1 MATYNLPCIESPKDL
16 GNLVQKSK
24 RRSRECR
31 IIYAAGPGNVIQ
43 AHKHWVAGETDP
55 SQVSIT
61 FSSQF
66 EDFCRDIGAK
76 AYIVSYND
84 KKQIFHDGPF
94 ILEHRP
100 KLMRDAVGIRYHFR
114 EALYA
119 FSLLATAVRFRA
131 NLAVLDSGTTHYFA
145 MSLFRLAGIRVVVIL
160 HNSLWPNGF
169 PPNNPSQKLIR
180 LFDSIFFRWV
190 ANAVV
195 GVSPVCIRQVEELTG
210 VRHKFMYQIRAQ
222 YRPEVFENFP
232 PPPPVDRGHFRIL
245 FLGRLDNG
253 KGAFDILEMAKK
265 IESRAPGRVRWDIC
279 GDGPLFEQ
287 LQTKLRTMDL
297 SSVVAL
303 HGWLLPEMQHDLRAL
318 SHAVIVPTRSTF
330 AEGFAMTAAEA
341 ILSGRPVITNAVVPA
356 LEVLRPACVE
366 ARPNEVESYVEQVLK
381 LINSPEWYR
390 SLCEACP
397 TLQKQFYDGVLG
409 KRAVLNHLFTQI

>member
-1 MATYNLPCIESPKDL
+1 LANLVAKDL
-16 GNLVQKSK
+16 GNLVQKSN
-24 RRSRECR
+24 RRSECR
-31 IIYAAGPGNVIQ
+31 IVYAAGPGNVIQ
-43 AHKHWVAGETDP
+43 AHKHWTAGEADP

-66 EDFCRDIGAK
+66 EDFCQDIGAK

-114 EALYA
+114 EMLYA

-131 NLAVLDSGTTHYFA
+131 NWALLDSGTTHYFA

-160 HNSLWPNGF
+160 HNTLWPNGY
-169 PPNNPSQKLIR
+169 PPNSRSQKLIS

-190 ANAVV
+190 ADAII
-195 GVSPVCIRQVEELTG
+195 GVSPVCLRQVEQLTG

-222 YRPEVFENFP
+222 YCPEVFATIP
-232 PPPPVDRGHFRIL
+232 PPPPLDRGYFRIL
-245 FLGRLDNG
+245 FLGRIDNA
-253 KGAFDILEMAKK
+253 KGAFDILEIAQK
-265 IESRAPGRVRWDIC
+265 IESRAPRRVRWDIC
-279 GDGPLFEQ
+279 GDGPLYEQ
-287 LQTKLRTMDL
+287 LRIKHGKMGLGP
-297 SSVVAL
+297 VVTL
-303 HGWLLPEMQHDLRAL
+303 HGWLTPEMQHDLRAL
-318 SHAVIVPTRSTF
+318 SHAVIVPTRSNF

-366 ARPNEVESYVEQVLK
+366 ARTDEIDSYVEQILK
-381 LINSPEWYR
+381 LMNDPEWYG

-397 TLQKQFYDGVLG
+397 ALQKQFYNGILG
-409 KRAVLNHLFTQI
+409 TRTVLNYLFTQI